1 MSFVAGDWGTTRLR
15 VFLCDERGTV
25 LKSAG
30 GPGASQSRGRFP
42 ETLDAALAE
51 LLGSHERVPVG
62 EHAALGQR
70 APVVLCG
77 MVGSSFGWVQTPYV
91 ACPARPEQVA
101 AACVPVRDGTV
112 HIVPGLSCR
121 SRLDAPDVLRGEET
135 QILGAMSLDPG
146 LARGRHLLCLPG
158 THTKWAVLDDGA
170 VREFLT
176 AVAGELFAVVR
187 DHTVLVQDSNVHP
200 VHDAQT
206 FERALAH
213 VRESRPGT
221 LIHQIFECRSRRL
234 NGELSPETAASYLSG
249 LLIGSDVAGAL
260 ALLTGLESQPVTL
273 IGAPDLTR
281 LYADALASHQRKCV
295 AMEGDTAVVAGL
307 ARLHRL
313 LSDREVKS

>member
-15 VFLCDERGTV
+15 AFLCDERGTV
-25 LKSAG
+25 LRSAT

-42 ETLDAALAE
+42 ETLHAALAE
-51 LLGSHERVPVG
+51 LLGSGAQASASERI
-62 EHAALGQR
+62 
-70 APVVLCG
+70 PVVLCG
-77 MVGSSFGWVQTPYV
+77 MVGSSFGWAQAPYV

-101 AACVPVRDGTV
+101 AACVPMRHGTV

-135 QILGAMSLDPG
+135 QILGAMALDPA
-146 LARGRHLLCLPG
+146 LARGRHLFCLPG

-176 AVAGELFAVVR
+176 AVSGELFAVVR
-187 DHTVLVQDSNVHP
+187 DNTVLVKDSNVQP

-213 VRESRPGT
+213 VRESHPGT

-234 NGELSPETAASYLSG
+234 HGELAPEAAASYLSG

-260 ALLTGLESQPVTL
+260 ALLTGLESQPVRL

-281 LYADALASHQRKCV
+281 LYADALASHQRQCV
-295 AMEGDTAVVAGL
+295 AMDGDAAVVAGL

-313 LSDREVKS
+313 LSDREGKT